1 MPQIESLI
9 PHLEFFEIIYLEK
22 GFTIKSIRRKIR
34 KLKDLKHKNSDFP
47 DLVVFSMYGSLHGFL
62 VKLVLGGKFK
72 IVNTFGGSDILG
84 SRNTSVFWMFRNW
97 LTKYLSFYTARRVNH
112 IIVKSSNL
120 SGVLRRKVSTPV
132 TIIPNGVDLQFFEV
146 IKNKDELRKNLEWST
161 EEFVILFNLRR
172 GNSKH
177 EVVKNYPLAKEVVSM
192 LSAITDARFRL
203 EIITNKT
210 HKEMVI
216 LLNAADCLLVT
227 SLHEGSPNIVKEAMA
242 CNLPIVSVECGDIKE
257 RLGQV
262 RNSYVS
268 SKYDPKELA
277 QLCLKLIEA
286 QQRSNGRNEII
297 SQGLETHSIAN
308 TILRVLASV

>member
-1 MPQIESLI
+1 M
-9 PHLEFFEIIYLEK
+9 
-22 GFTIKSIRRKIR
+22 R
-34 KLKDLKHKNSDFP
+34 
-47 DLVVFSMYGSLHGFL
+47 
-62 VKLVLGGKFK
+62 
-72 IVNTFGGSDILG
+72 
-84 SRNTSVFWMFRNW
+84 
-97 LTKYLSFYTARRVNH
+97 
-112 IIVKSSNL
+112 
-120 SGVLRRKVSTPV
+120 
-132 TIIPNGVDLQFFEV
+132 
-146 IKNKDELRKNLEWST
+146 
-161 EEFVILFNLRR
+161 EFVILFNLRR